1 MALDGIQQL
10 PKFLTTHRR
19 TAAGAAL
26 TPNAASAAEAM
37 LDLSTRGRTQPG
49 GASRVPRSRE
59 EALAA
64 ADHLAEL
71 IAAGI
76 IGWEWHKDT
85 HGVAHRVFA
94 EAAVFGFEKD
104 EKPLKP
110 GETP

>member
-10 PKFLTTHRR
+10 PKFLSANRRVTT
-19 TAAGAAL
+19 GAAL
-26 TPNAASAAEAM
+26 TPNAADAAEAM

-49 GASRVPRSRE
+49 GASRLPLSHE

-64 ADHLAEL
+64 VDHLASL
-71 IAAGI
+71 IEAGV